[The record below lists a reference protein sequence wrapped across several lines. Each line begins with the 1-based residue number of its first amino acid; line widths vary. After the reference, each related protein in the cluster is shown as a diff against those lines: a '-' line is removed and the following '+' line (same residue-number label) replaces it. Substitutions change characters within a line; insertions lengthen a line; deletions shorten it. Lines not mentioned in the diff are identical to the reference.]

1 MKRGTPALAAL
12 LALAGC
18 ANEQT
23 IAAGLS
29 NAAHPPRLPEVF
41 ACWEKEFEASGFQGE
56 YVAVIDLSI
65 DGASRIHDAKVKS
78 LEPAAGGSS
87 RDPAAFRAC
96 LEAALNRSSL
106 PAADDKDGPGFHV
119 PLGAVLTNLRVA
131 FTDSPARKRVAASG
145 RQANVLVGPRADR
158 CAGLYSHSPPRD
170 AGTLYDEI
178 AQADAR
184 VRESADSADRRA
196 RELQKK
202 YDAELELAER
212 LTADRAQPGL
222 PEANK
227 KRLEKALAEVT
238 ESAKK
243 TGSRIGCKR

>member
-1 MKRGTPALAAL
+1 MRGALLAAL
-12 LALAGC
+12 LGLAGC
-18 ANEQT
+18 VNEQT
-23 IAAGLS
+23 IAASLS

-56 YVAVIDLSI
+56 YVAVIDLRI
-65 DGASRIHDAKVKS
+65 DGASKIHDAKVKA

-96 LEAALNRSSL
+96 LEAALDRSSL
-106 PAADDKDGPGFHV
+106 PAADDADGPGFHV
-119 PLGAVLTNLRVA
+119 PFGVELSNVRVA
-131 FTDSPARKRVAASG
+131 FTDSPARKRAAASG

-178 AQADAR
+178 AQADGR
-184 VRESADSADRRA
+184 VREAAEDADRRA

-202 YDAELELAER
+202 YDAELELIER
-212 LTADRAQPGL
+212 LGADLAQPGL

-227 KRLEKALAEVT
+227 TRLKKALAEVT
-238 ESAKK
+238 DAAKK
-243 TGSRIGCKR
+243 TGARIGCKR